1 MKILHYLPGLPLVMQ
16 GGMIKYALDLVRG
29 ESQADHEVIM
39 LVPGH
44 FTHFHKD
51 NTRIIKANWNGKE
64 CYRIINSLPV
74 SGGKGV
80 TGNSEFTR
88 RGNRD
93 VYVSFL
99 EKMQPDIIHIHSFMG
114 MHVAFLEAAAQLGI
128 PIVYTTHDYYGIC
141 PKAILL
147 NNMEQCEEVDGSR
160 CAFCIDKTISIK
172 RLKWKQSIL
181 YEKLKNNSII
191 NFFENSQIFVPIK
204 IYIGTQ
210 LKNIR
215 EKKVILGNALNNV
228 SQDEEYKAIQKY
240 YKEMFGYVT
249 KFHFNSMQSEEMF
262 SHYLGR
268 IEGDVIPIS
277 NINVIDRRKKRNFG
291 KTLKI
296 GFIGRGAYK
305 GFDLLKDA
313 LDGLYKEGL
322 RDFECHIYF
331 NSKEKLPSYFMKH
344 EPYKENLMDQLYD
357 SMDILVLPSIW
368 RETFGLVVLEALSYG
383 VPVIVSENV
392 GAKEWVEK
400 YNNVGIIVKST
411 KASLQKAL
419 ENVYCNRDIVKRM
432 NLEICSCEME
442 LSFEKHVCK
451 ILEMYQTVSFKSKS
465 G

>member
-172 RLKWKQSIL
+172 RLKW
-181 YEKLKNNSII
+181 
-191 NFFENSQIFVPIK
+191 
-204 IYIGTQ
+204 
-210 LKNIR
+210 
-215 EKKVILGNALNNV
+215 
-228 SQDEEYKAIQKY
+228 
-240 YKEMFGYVT
+240 
-249 KFHFNSMQSEEMF
+249 
-262 SHYLGR
+262 
-268 IEGDVIPIS
+268 
-277 NINVIDRRKKRNFG
+277 
-291 KTLKI
+291 
-296 GFIGRGAYK
+296 
-305 GFDLLKDA
+305 
-313 LDGLYKEGL
+313 
-322 RDFECHIYF
+322 
-331 NSKEKLPSYFMKH
+331 
-344 EPYKENLMDQLYD
+344 
-357 SMDILVLPSIW
+357 
-368 RETFGLVVLEALSYG
+368 
-383 VPVIVSENV
+383 
-392 GAKEWVEK
+392 
-400 YNNVGIIVKST
+400 
-411 KASLQKAL
+411 
-419 ENVYCNRDIVKRM
+419 
-432 NLEICSCEME
+432 
-442 LSFEKHVCK
+442 
-451 ILEMYQTVSFKSKS
+451 
-465 G
+465 